1 MTRSPDFPTTA
12 LGSCQCRAVAS
23 SISSLINGKGAEMS
37 PHRTSSCQ
45 QIAWYLGALG
55 GLALTLGFGGCVSS
69 SVHFPSDSASSVT
82 LDGSL
87 YRPQGPGPFPAMVL
101 LHTCSGVQQLEL
113 QWAAWVKA
121 RGYVA
126 LVVDSFTPR
135 GMRSCGGGAPT
146 YLEVG
151 KDALGALTYLRSLP
165 FVDGKRI
172 GVMGW
177 SHGGAAALSVAATSA
192 VRESEPRGGGFRVSV
207 AFYPSCTAFAYDT
220 GIPVLMLLGG
230 ADDWMPPAQCVAA
243 AEALI
248 KRGGP
253 TVEWTVYPGATHAFA
268 NSELRAGVMYLGHY
282 LKYDADATADAE
294 QRVEAFLA
302 THLRGTR

>member
-1 MTRSPDFPTTA
+1 
-12 LGSCQCRAVAS
+12 
-23 SISSLINGKGAEMS
+23 MS

-45 QIAWYLGALG
+45 QIARYLGALG
-55 GLALTLGFGGCVSS
+55 GLVLALGFGGCVSS
-69 SVHFPSDSASSVT
+69 VHFSSVYSASSVT

-87 YRPQGPGPFPAMVL
+87 YRPQGPGPFPTMVL

-113 QWAAWVKA
+113 QWAAWVRA

-126 LVVDSFTPR
+126 LVVDSFAPR
-135 GMRSCGGGAPT
+135 GKRNCGGGAPT

-151 KDALGALTYLRSLP
+151 KDAFGALTYLRSLP
-165 FVDGKRI
+165 FVDSKRI

-177 SHGGAAALSVAATSA
+177 SHGAAAALTVATTSA
-192 VRESEPRGGGFRVSV
+192 VVESKPRGGGFRVSV
-207 AFYPSCTAFAYDT
+207 AFYPNCYAFGSDT
-220 GIPVLMLLGG
+220 DIPVLILLGG
-230 ADDWMPPAQCVAA
+230 NDDLMPPALCVAA

-268 NSELRAGVMYLGHY
+268 NSELRAGVMYLGHF
-282 LKYDADATADAE
+282 LKYDGNATADAE
-294 QRVEAFLA
+294 KRVEAFLA